1 MNSYRSKN
9 RLFAIALMLVIFAA
23 GGLPVIRRVNG
34 DAPPAEK
41 RGAIGLGQAIR
52 RLGVV
57 ASVLHTGAHPDDEDS
72 GLLAYLAQGRQA
84 RTAYLS
90 LTRGD
95 GGQNLLGPELYE
107 LLGVIRTDELLS
119 ARRLDGAMQFFT
131 RAFDFGFSKTRE
143 ETLAKWDREAVLA
156 DMVRVIRTFRPLII
170 ASQWNGTPTDGH
182 GHHQTAGFL
191 TPEAYRAAADPA
203 RFPEQIAEGLRP
215 WKARKLYVR
224 ASDRQQ
230 QRDGSPSQPSEAT
243 LTINTGQFDPL
254 LGRSYFEVAMQG
266 RSMHRTQNEGTL
278 ERRGP
283 QFSKLK
289 LVDNSL
295 GSTGQ
300 EKDIFDG
307 MDISLVGI
315 AEYAGVAE
323 DRLKPQ
329 LAEVQAAA
337 NEAKEKYNPFS
348 AGLLSP
354 IIARGLKMLRDIRAS
369 LPSLGI
375 SADAAYETDFLLKEK
390 EKDFTDALLRTE
402 GTVVDCLA
410 DDEVITPGQTFNV
423 SVSSYTNAVSS
434 PATVTLSVPA
444 GWSASE
450 KKHVSAVTDGRSVS
464 QTDFQVTVAS
474 DAEVTEPYWL
484 KHPRNHDM
492 FVPGKGG
499 TGIEPVSP
507 PPVFAQVEFEVAQ
520 QKVVVT
526 QPAQY
531 RFADRGLGE
540 LRHELKVAPVVSLNV
555 APGLLIY
562 PASGASSQ
570 QQVDV
575 SVTNNSRGA
584 ARGTVKIDQQAAS
597 GVSAPPIAFELGREG
612 DRATLSFKLKR
623 PGASSISAAVAQV
636 GGRDYNTG
644 YQVVSYPHTE
654 PRFVYRA
661 PLVQAQVIDVK
672 VAQGLR
678 VGYIEGAGDD
688 FANALNRLGVNVKVI
703 DSRELA
709 AGDLSVYDCIVTG
722 IRIYEVRPDVIAN
735 NGRLLDYAN
744 KGGTLIVQYNKN
756 EIAEGNFTPYPV
768 KMKRTPDRVTDEN
781 AAVTLLEPSHPLF
794 NFPNKISDRDFE
806 GWVQERGT
814 YFFSEWDARFKP
826 LIASHDPG
834 EEDKK
839 GGELIAE
846 YGKGLYVYTGI
857 AWFRQLPV
865 GVPGAYRLIANLVS
879 LPKARGVN
887 K

>member
-1 MNSYRSKN
+1 MNSHRSRN
-9 RLFAIALMLVIFAA
+9 RLLTLTLILAVIAT
-23 GGLPVIRRVNG
+23 GGLPAIRRVTG
-34 DAPPAEK
+34 DAPPAEA

-107 LLGVIRTDELLS
+107 LLGVIRTDELLA
-119 ARRLDGAMQFFT
+119 ARRLDGAIQFFT
-131 RAFDFGFSKTRE
+131 RAFDFGFSKSRE
-143 ETLAKWDREAVLA
+143 ETLAKWDREAVLG
-156 DMVRVIRTFRPLII
+156 DMVRVIRTFRPLVI

-182 GHHQTAGFL
+182 GHHQAAGFL

-215 WKARKLYVR
+215 WKAKKLYTR
-224 ASDRQQ
+224 ASDRSQP
-230 QRDGSPSQPSEAT
+230 RDGSQNTNSELT
-243 LTINTGQFDPL
+243 LSINTGQFDPL
-254 LGRSYFEVAMQG
+254 LGRSYYEVAMQG
-266 RSMHRTQNEGTL
+266 RSQHRTQDQGTV

-283 QFSKLK
+283 QFSRFKLI
-289 LVDNSL
+289 DSSL
-295 GSTGQ
+295 GAPRQ

-307 MDISLVGI
+307 IDTSLAGI
-315 AEYAGVAE
+315 AEYAGGAAE
-323 DRLKPQ
+323 KLKPQ

-348 AGLLSP
+348 TSLLSP
-354 IIARGLKMLRDIRAS
+354 IISRGLKRLRAIRAL
-369 LPSLGI
+369 LPTLGI
-375 SADAAYETDFLLKEK
+375 KGDAAFDTEFLLKEK
-390 EKDFTDALLRTE
+390 EKDFVDALARVE
-402 GTVVDCLA
+402 GTIVDCLT
-410 DDEVITPGQTFNV
+410 DDEVVVPGQTLNV
-423 SVSSYTNAVSS
+423 SVFAYTNAVSS
-434 PATVTLSVPA
+434 PVKVSLSVPP
-444 GWSASE
+444 GWSVIE
-450 KKHVSAVTDGRSVS
+450 KKHVSSATDGRLVA

-474 DAEVTEPYWL
+474 DAEFTQPYWL
-484 KHPRNHDM
+484 KNPRNKDM

-499 TGIEPVSP
+499 TGIEPLSP
-507 PPVFAQVEFEVAQ
+507 PAVAAQVEFELAQ
-520 QKVVVT
+520 EKVLVT

-531 RFADRGLGE
+531 RFADKALGE
-540 LRHELKVAPVVSLNV
+540 LRHDLKVAPAVSLNV
-555 APGLLIY
+555 SPALLIY
-562 PASGASSQ
+562 PASGDSSEQ
-570 QQVDV
+570 EVDV
-575 SVTNNSRGA
+575 SVTNNSKA
-584 ARGTVKIDQQAAS
+584 AVRGTVKIEKQAAS
-597 GVSAPPIAFELGREG
+597 GVSAPQTGFELGREG
-612 DRATLSFKLKR
+612 ERATLSFRLKR
-623 PGASSISAAVAQV
+623 PTASSMSAAVAQV
-636 GGRDYNTG
+636 AGRDYNTG

-661 PLVQAQVIDVK
+661 PLVQTQVIEVR
-672 VAQGLR
+672 VVPGLK

-688 FANALNRLGVNVKVI
+688 FANALKRLGVNVKVI

-709 AGDLSVYDCIVTG
+709 AGDLSVYDVIVTG

-735 NGRLLDYAN
+735 NGRLLEYVN

-781 AAVTLLEPSHPLF
+781 AVVTLLDPSHALF
-794 NFPNKISDRDFE
+794 NFPNKITDRDFE

-814 YFFSEWDARFKP
+814 YFFSEWDPRFKP

-879 LPKARGVN
+879 LPKARE